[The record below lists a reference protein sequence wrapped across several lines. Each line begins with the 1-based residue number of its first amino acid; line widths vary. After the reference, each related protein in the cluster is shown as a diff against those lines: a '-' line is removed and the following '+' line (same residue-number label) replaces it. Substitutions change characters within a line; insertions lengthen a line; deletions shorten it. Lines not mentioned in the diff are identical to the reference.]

1 MTIQEYQNIGK
12 SKYVIS
18 WHDNKYHPDGSPFYD
33 IRIFKN
39 LKDKNNFIKQLNKI
53 TK

>member
-1 MTIQEYQNIGK
+1 MTIQEHYKIGK

-39 LKDKNNFIKQLNKI
+39 NFIKQLNK